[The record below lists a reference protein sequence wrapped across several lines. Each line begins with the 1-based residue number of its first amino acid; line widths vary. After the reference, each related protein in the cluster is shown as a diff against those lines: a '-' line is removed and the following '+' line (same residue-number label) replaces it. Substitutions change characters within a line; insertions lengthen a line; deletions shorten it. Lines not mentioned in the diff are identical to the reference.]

1 MTSTPVTIFGAH
13 RDVHHILLLSCTV
26 TDLGLAFANMAS
38 PPPEPTLEQKM
49 HMTDSYHRFV
59 HNTSVA
65 MLLVAPV
72 LIALPPRKLDFYTF
86 ALGGIFAVSG
96 NQLLRERNGVGILGL
111 LPGRSMEASVVAA
124 SQGRRILEEPVTS
137 DASIKE
143 AMREGRQTHS
153 KMVEKVKSIPMT
165 GDTEGWKERRLKE
178 EQEKLDQGEGY
189 GGMIMD
195 QIWDVWNW
203 GEKKAEQLEDKDEQ
217 VLRDQ
222 EKQRKEEQRAREFP
236 VIGKS

>member
-1 MTSTPVTIFGAH
+1 MSKT
-13 RDVHHILLLSCTV
+13 
-26 TDLGLAFANMAS
+26 
-38 PPPEPTLEQKM
+38 PEPTLEQKM

-59 HNTSVA
+59 HNTSIA
-65 MLLVAPV
+65 MLFVAPV

-86 ALGGIFAVSG
+86 TLGGIFAVSG

-124 SQGRRILEEPVTS
+124 SQGRILEEPVKT
-137 DASIKE
+137 DPAVKE
-143 AMREGRQTHS
+143 IMREARQ
-153 KMVEKVKSIPMT
+153 KPIVRE
-165 GDTEGWKERRLKE
+165 DWKERRLKE

-203 GEKKAEQLEDKDEQ
+203 GEKKAEKLESKDKQ
-217 VLRDQ
+217 VVREH
-222 EKQRKEEQRAREFP
+222 EKRSREEQRATEVP

>member
-1 MTSTPVTIFGAH
+1 MSKT
-13 RDVHHILLLSCTV
+13 
-26 TDLGLAFANMAS
+26 
-38 PPPEPTLEQKM
+38 PEPTLEQRI
-49 HMTDSYHRFV
+49 HMTDSYHKFV

-65 MLLVAPV
+65 MLIVAPV

-86 ALGGIFAVSG
+86 TLGGIFAVSG
-96 NQLLRERNGVGILGL
+96 NQLLRERNGVEKLGL

-124 SQGRRILEEPVTS
+124 SQGRILEEPVKT
-137 DASIKE
+137 APAVKE
-143 AMREGRQTHS
+143 IMREARQ
-153 KMVEKVKSIPMT
+153 KPVVRE
-165 GDTEGWKERRLKE
+165 DWKERRLKE

-203 GEKKAEQLEDKDEQ
+203 GEKKAEKLENKDKQ
-217 VLRDQ
+217 VIS
-222 EKQRKEEQRAREFP
+222 EKEKRSKEEQRAKEFP

>member
-1 MTSTPVTIFGAH
+1 MSKT
-13 RDVHHILLLSCTV
+13 
-26 TDLGLAFANMAS
+26 
-38 PPPEPTLEQKM
+38 PEPTLEQKM
-49 HMTDSYHRFV
+49 HMTDSYHKFV

-65 MLLVAPV
+65 MLFVAPV

-86 ALGGIFAVSG
+86 TLGGIFAISG
-96 NQLLRERNGVGILGL
+96 NQLLREKNGVGILGL

-124 SQGRRILEEPVTS
+124 SQGRILEEPVKT
-137 DASIKE
+137 DPAVKE
-143 AMREGRQTHS
+143 IMREARQ
-153 KMVEKVKSIPMT
+153 KPIVRE
-165 GDTEGWKERRLKE
+165 DWKERRLKE

-203 GEKKAEQLEDKDEQ
+203 GEKKAEKLENKDKQ
-217 VLRDQ
+217 VVREH
-222 EKQRKEEQRAREFP
+222 EKRSKEEQRAREFP